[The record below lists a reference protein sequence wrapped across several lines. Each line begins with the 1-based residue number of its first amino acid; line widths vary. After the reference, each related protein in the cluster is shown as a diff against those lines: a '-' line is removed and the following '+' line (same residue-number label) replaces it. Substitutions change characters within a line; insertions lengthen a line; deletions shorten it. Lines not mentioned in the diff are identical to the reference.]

1 MLGPFS
7 VLAQAFLARSG
18 VDQSRIQVR
27 DFFALGVFAVT
38 MPLDA
43 APIAKAFW
51 QHSGEIVSSRL
62 AAAVLDIVD
71 RTCYENASSSPS
83 TGSSA
88 QSVDPN
94 AHMVG
99 DDLLNDVLD
108 GGMSGQLDRS
118 ATEAL
123 TDRVASVAGVHR
135 SSVFLYVDRCC
146 SVVLLPSSAAVCGLV
161 WSGNN

>member
-1 MLGPFS
+1 M
-7 VLAQAFLARSG
+7 
-18 VDQSRIQVR
+18 DQSRIQVR

-71 RTCYENASSSPS
+71 RTCYENASSSSSSPS
-83 TGSSA
+83 TA
-88 QSVDPN
+88 QSVDPK
-94 AHMVG
+94 APSVVG
-99 DDLLNDVLD
+99 DDLLLLNDDDVLD

-135 SSVFLYVDRCC
+135 SSVFLCVNRFILLSCWFIRLFLPPVC
-146 SVVLLPSSAAVCGLV
+146 VVGLV
-161 WSGNN
+161 LNGNEKN